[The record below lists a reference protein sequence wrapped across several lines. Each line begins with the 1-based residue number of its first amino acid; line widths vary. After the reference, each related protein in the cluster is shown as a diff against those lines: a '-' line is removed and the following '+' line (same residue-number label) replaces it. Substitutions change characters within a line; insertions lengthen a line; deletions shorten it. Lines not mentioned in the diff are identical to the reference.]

1 LAHEEVVPWTADQ
14 YATRVHSDFGAAL
27 LGLACVL
34 WLAAVVAE
42 RRLAQVAL
50 VGLLVQAVP
59 HLGFH
64 LVHPGA
70 LPAAQV
76 VASRMALVVPVVLAL
91 ALLWLS
97 TRRGVE
103 ATQSA
108 RPAAVSGS
116 DR

>member
-1 LAHEEVVPWTADQ
+1 
-14 YATRVHSDFGAAL
+14 
-27 LGLACVL
+27 VL

-76 VASRMALVVPVVLAL
+76 VASRIALVVPVVLAL

-108 RPAAVSGS
+108 RPAAGSGS